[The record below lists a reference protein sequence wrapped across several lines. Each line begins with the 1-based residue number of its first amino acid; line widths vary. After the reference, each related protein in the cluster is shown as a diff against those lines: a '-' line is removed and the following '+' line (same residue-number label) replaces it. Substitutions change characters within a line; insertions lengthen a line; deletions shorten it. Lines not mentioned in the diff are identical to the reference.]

1 MALSADA
8 SNSDCKKY
16 LHIIKA
22 NNLINL
28 RKTSKHFPMQK
39 AETFS
44 PAYFLS
50 CFVTHAPRRRPLPL
64 SLAANSLPLEI
75 SEYANWQL
83 RGSPIY
89 FSFSPPT
96 AAMLSHYSH
105 LSLPLPLPSPLSSSL
120 SLSVSLFRLLF
131 TLCWPLNIEQPLTN

>member
-28 RKTSKHFPMQK
+28 RKTNKHFPMQK

-64 SLAANSLPLEI
+64 SLAANSFPLEI

-105 LSLPLPLPSPLSSSL
+105 LSLPLPLPSIPL